1 MMSVRM
7 ISLVQRFSPYH
18 DVLRVRP
25 FRTLLIG
32 QGLSMAGDAVC
43 LAALPV
49 AMMRNGF
56 GGGTLGSILAAV
68 GIGTVFGAMVGGVL
82 AERSPQRVLVATDAA
97 RGMAQVVVAMLIVC
111 GTPSWALVVSYLVF
125 GIGIGISRPCTQVL
139 LTNLLPRNSLVAG
152 NGTLSFVDNFVAV
165 VFPATLGVLIIL
177 WDPVWGVLIDGITFF
192 VAAAFTALLPDEG
205 SPEPDDEFSI
215 RRALNGV
222 TVVAGNSEL
231 SVGFAATV
239 IMNVLCFPVFLV
251 VAPYAVSDR
260 FSDTMWGVCLAASGL
275 GACIGSVVTV
285 LTSGHRHL
293 TALALTCGLFLGT
306 ALALLGL
313 GTGAWMVVLGATF
326 VGIVEASWLTGWATA
341 MQTHSPEKDLG
352 KVVAVDTLV
361 TGGAHPFVYLGG
373 GLIGQAVGYSHALTI
388 AAAVSAM
395 GTAAVGMV
403 AIWKRKRTIGIAL

>member
-306 ALALLGL
+306 ALALL
-313 GTGAWMVVLGATF
+313 
-326 VGIVEASWLTGWATA
+326 TGWATA

-403 AIWKRKRTIGIAL
+403 AIWKRKRTIGIAVCSFRRTLAPRFAKTFYRPLG